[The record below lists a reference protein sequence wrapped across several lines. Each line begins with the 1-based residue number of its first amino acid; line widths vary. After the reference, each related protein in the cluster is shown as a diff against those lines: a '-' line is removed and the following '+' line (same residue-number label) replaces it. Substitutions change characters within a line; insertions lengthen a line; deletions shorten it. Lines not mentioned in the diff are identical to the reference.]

1 MDYDKSMMTSEKTDI
16 KDRIDSIRNTIPGH
30 VKILAAAKT
39 RSMDEVRIAFKAGI
53 HVFGHNYVQEA
64 SDMIQMASINAEWHM
79 IGHLQRNKAKQ
90 AVAIFDMIESVD
102 SLRLARELEKR
113 CSQISKMMPVLIEV
127 NSGREENKTGVL
139 PEKASEIVQFL
150 DGCQYLKLKGL
161 MTMGPMTGDP
171 ELSRP
176 YFKETRRLFG
186 EIASMALK
194 NVEMKILSM
203 GMSNSYQVAIEEGA
217 NLIRLGT
224 SIFGPRHS

>member
-161 MTMGPMTGDP
+161 MTMGPMMGDP

-176 YFKETRRLFG
+176 YFKETRRLYE
-186 EIASMALK
+186 EIVTMALK
-194 NVEMKILSM
+194 NVEMQILSM